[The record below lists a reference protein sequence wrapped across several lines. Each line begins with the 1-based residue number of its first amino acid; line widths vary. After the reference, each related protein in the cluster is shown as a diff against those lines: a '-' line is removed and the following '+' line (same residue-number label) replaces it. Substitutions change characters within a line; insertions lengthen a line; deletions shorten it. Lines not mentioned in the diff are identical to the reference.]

1 MKKFVSVLLLALVLP
16 ACGKNK
22 KNEATSEAASF
33 TTVHQS
39 DADARSQ
46 GAATDS
52 DCSSCEEAWDR
63 GMALHHPAYEEAGA
77 PQGTDALAQELRG
90 RHAATVPRGEELA
103 ERELAAEQ
111 LRFLAE
117 HGALLVERQRALS
130 LLRHFASSV
139 TRALLMGIA
148 RDEEALVPLRAAALR
163 GLKATADPTDA
174 EVKSILLDAL
184 RSPDRGSARV
194 SGTLKPKKAIPNP
207 INEPPMLGV

>member
-1 MKKFVSVLLLALVLP
+1 MKRFVSVLLLAMVLP

-22 KNEATSEAASF
+22 KNEATSESATF

-63 GMALHHPAYEEAGA
+63 GMALHPPAYEEAGA

-103 ERELAAEQ
+103 EREFAAEQ

-117 HGALLVERQRALS
+117 HGVLLVERQRALS
-130 LLRHFASSV
+130 LLRHFASSE

-163 GLKATADPTDA
+163 SLKATADPTDA
-174 EVKSILLDAL
+174 EVKEILLDAL
-184 RSPDRGSARV
+184 RSPDPRIRESVGHVETEESDPE
-194 SGTLKPKKAIPNP
+194 SN
-207 INEPPMLGV
+207 